1 MDAVNQEPRKLTPYA
16 VTKIGLLVDEMVKL
30 EGRLRGV
37 SQEEALRILR
47 ERDALVEE
55 IQKLEGR

>member
-1 MDAVNQEPRKLTPYA
+1 MVAMSREPRKLTPY
-16 VTKIGLLVDEMVKL
+16 VIMKIGLLVDEMMKL

-37 SQEEALRILR
+37 NGEEALRILR

>member
-1 MDAVNQEPRKLTPYA
+1 MDAMSREPRNLTPYV
-16 VTKIGLLVDEMVKL
+16 VTKIGLLVDEMVRL

-37 SQEEALRILR
+37 NREEALRILR